1 MAEMNPNAVTGL
13 GSKLDTREIIGR
25 FIEVEKRKV
34 IPVEQRKTQK
44 TEELDSWNAVKVEV
58 TKLHSVSKNLS
69 KADIWEGK
77 NVESS
82 DPKVIGVKATRRAQ
96 PGKTNIAVDALAAAH
111 QITSQG
117 YETSDE
123 NVGIGKI
130 TLQVGDPEEQAPVT
144 VTINKAHN
152 TLEGVKQAINDSDA
166 EVEAFVIKT
175 GSAEKPYQLLLTS
188 MLTGEQG
195 RIDIKVEMKDG
206 DVEPP
211 SYKNSFDETSEWE
224 GVGAEEPV
232 SLSRSRGAS
241 TPISGIVGQYTGT
254 EDVTYTFTATQGGVI
269 NSEQGVTV
277 SWTDTKGRSGNFE
290 INKFNYSPG
299 QPLEFADG
307 LSVQFSDG
315 EVISGDSFT
324 VTAYSERSPLL
335 WWLSEEERAPA
346 IEGPTDWSK
355 KATEGGLKI
364 KGTYSGEEDQT
375 LIFRIEG
382 SGQVGGPKPIFLHYE
397 FIETGETGKINIGYP
412 YLSDLGDPNALTGAT
427 AYDFVDEEGLFT
439 LDFMRAGGDPS
450 KLTLPN
456 GLQIEIPPGI
466 LNDGDTAEIDLNAKV
481 SDKLWWLPAERRGL
495 DGKVD
500 ETLTWQPFLDDDG
513 NPVGRANV
521 KDGIQ
526 PFGAQ
531 YSTAEI
537 AVSGEYTEDLEKNYT
552 FTAQKKGG
560 VGITRVLKVK
570 WEDNEGNSGMIDFGE
585 GYKPGTMIPFNS
597 GLSVALGEGNLVE
610 SDTFM
615 IDTRTPTVQ
624 RPQDAIM
631 RLGATD
637 LGGGIEISRPT
648 NFVDDIIPGV
658 NLELLSTSEKPVTI
672 TVSGDTERAKE
683 TIREFVEA
691 YNTLNATITE
701 VTKFDQALNEAAPL
715 LSDRTVHNLQN
726 EIANTT
732 ISAVRGLPK
741 ATNMLFSL
749 GLRIDDKGVMS
760 LDESKLDEKIGDN
773 FAEVANVFRSN
784 GDSEN
789 NAIDFLGVTKE
800 TKINP
805 SGYEVDVTQ
814 VAKRGTYTGTPLPQS
829 IRIGSENN
837 ELFVTADGRSSEAI
851 KLREDVYAP
860 SALARSIQSRL
871 ADDKILGKRRIQ
883 VVADEGRLKF
893 ISGTYGANS
902 AIEIAPGKDKEIDS
916 LGLTNGTATK
926 GQDVKGTIDGLE
938 AEGRGQ
944 LLVGK
949 ESTDASGLRLYV
961 DLSEDQLQTGSE
973 TKVLVTKG
981 VGTQLDERLKDLL
994 DPVKGEIPRSTK
1006 DISEEIKA
1014 YDDQIRRLNKR
1025 IEAKREELQ
1034 IKFAKLD
1041 SKMGRLKSQQNY
1053 LGQQLAALSGNK
1065 KKDS

>member
-1 MAEMNPNAVTGL
+1 MNPNAITGL

-34 IPVEQRKTQK
+34 IPVEQRRTEK

-58 TKLHSVSKNLS
+58 TKLHEVVKGLS
-69 KADIWEGK
+69 RADIWEGK

-82 DPKVIGVKATRRAQ
+82 DPKVISAKATRRAE

-117 YETSDE
+117 YTTPDE
-123 NVGIGKI
+123 NVGVGKI
-130 TLQVGDPEEQAPVT
+130 TLQVGDSEDQAPVT
-144 VTINKAHN
+144 VTINKSHN

-188 MLTGEQG
+188 KLTGEQG

-206 DVEPP
+206 DVDPP

-224 GVGAEEPV
+224 GIGAEEPT
-232 SLSRSRGAS
+232 SFSRARGAS
-241 TPISGIVGQYTGT
+241 TPITGIVGEYTG
-254 EDVTYTFTATQGGVI
+254 EDDVTFTFTATQGGVI
-269 NSEQGVTV
+269 NSEQGVTI
-277 SWTDTKGRSGNFE
+277 SWTDTTGRSGRFE

-315 EVISGDSFT
+315 EIISGDSFT
-324 VTAYSERSPLL
+324 ATAYSERSPLL
-335 WWLSEEERAPA
+335 WWLTNAERAPA
-346 IEGPTDWSK
+346 VAGPTDWSK
-355 KATEGGLKI
+355 KETEGGLKI
-364 KGTYSGEEDQT
+364 KGTYTGEEDQT

-382 SGQVGGPKPIFLHYE
+382 SGQVGGPKPIYLHYE

-412 YLSDLGDPNALTGAT
+412 YLSDLGDPDALTGAT

-439 LDFMRAGGDPS
+439 LDFMRAGGDPT

-456 GLQIEIPPGI
+456 GLVVEVPPGI
-466 LNDGDTAEIDLNAKV
+466 LNDGDTAEIDLTAKV
-481 SDKLWWLPAERRGL
+481 SDKLWWLPSERRGF
-495 DGKVD
+495 DGKVED
-500 ETLTWQPFLDDDG
+500 TLTWRPYLDEDG
-513 NPVGRANV
+513 VPVGRADV

-531 YSTAEI
+531 FSTAEI
-537 AVSGEYTEDLEKNYT
+537 KISGEYTEDLARNYT

-560 VGITRVLKVK
+560 VGITRVLKVR
-570 WEDNEGNSGMIDFGE
+570 WEDNEGNSGTIDFGE
-585 GYKPGTMIPFNS
+585 GYKPGTPIPFDA

-610 SDTFM
+610 LDTFM
-615 IDTRTPTVQ
+615 VDTRTPTVQ
-624 RPQDAIM
+624 RPQDALL

-637 LGGGIEISRPT
+637 LGGGIEITRPT
-648 NFVDDIIPGV
+648 NFIDDVIKGV
-658 NLELLSTSEKPVTI
+658 QLELLSTSEKPVTI

-683 TIREFVEA
+683 TVREFVEA

-726 EIANTT
+726 EVANTT
-732 ISAVRGLPK
+732 ISAVNGLPK

-749 GLRIDDKGVMS
+749 GMRIDDKGVMS
-760 LDESKLDEKIGDN
+760 LDESKLDEKISDN
-773 FAEVANVFRSN
+773 FADVANVFRSN

-789 NAIDFLGVTKE
+789 NGVSFLGVSDQ

-814 VAKRGTYTGTPLPQS
+814 IAKRGTYTGTLLPPS
-829 IRIGSENN
+829 IRINEMNN
-837 ELFVTADGRSSEAI
+837 ELFVTADGRRSEVI
-851 KLREDVYAP
+851 KLREDVYTP

-883 VVADEGRLKF
+883 VISDEGQIKF
-893 ISGTYGANS
+893 ISGSYGANS
-902 AIEIAPGKDKEIDS
+902 SIEVEPGKDKEIGS
-916 LGLTNGTATK
+916 LGLTNGEAIQ
-926 GQDVKGTIDGLE
+926 GQDVKGTIDGLD

-944 LLVGK
+944 LLIGK
-949 ESTDASGLRLYV
+949 ESTDASGLRLFV
-961 DLSEDQLQTGSE
+961 DLSEDQLRAGSE
-973 TKVLVTKG
+973 TKVIVTKG
-981 VGTQLDERLKDLL
+981 IGTQLDEKLKELL
-994 DPVKGEIPRSTK
+994 DPVKGEVIRSTK
-1006 DISEEIKA
+1006 DISEEIRA

-1025 IEAKREELQ
+1025 IDAKREELQ

-1041 SKMGRLKSQQNY
+1041 SKMGRLKAQQNY
-1053 LGQQLAALSGNK
+1053 LGQQLSALGGKDK
-1065 KKDS
+1065 KE